1 MNSSKKRPGKNTKP
15 RIFENTDSDA
25 YLKARKGKT
34 PEKRRAIYYKEKAK
48 NQAKQESENS
58 FSPMKSSFQIPLSNK
73 SNSNCKLPPQ
83 RQHSIV
89 KISSTSLN
97 KETVLKKLDYE
108 SSKGV
113 LQTCDSVNNFVLKV
127 TGKSL
132 TELQKDIVKSTV
144 SSVAKEIFNK
154 VFEEQKA
161 FFEKVEMYIKV
172 GKTIYKVISWI
183 DEKTNDLKS
192 EGEIE
197 VLSSEDYKY
206 QEFLKRY
213 PKVNVHYQE
222 QERDKCLST
231 EQILRGEQCPK
242 IMELIK
248 NRIKKNN
255 PQDAPNLCE
264 YYNFCHGI
272 ND

>member
-1 MNSSKKRPGKNTKP
+1 MKSSKKRVSKNSKP
-15 RIFENTDSDA
+15 RIFKNTDSDA

-58 FSPMKSSFQIPLSNK
+58 FFSLKSSFYIPLSNR
-73 SNSNCKLPPQ
+73 SNLNYKLPQQ

-89 KISSTSLN
+89 KTSSTSLN
-97 KETVLKKLDYE
+97 KETILKKLDYK

-113 LQTCDSVNNFVLKV
+113 LQTCDSVNNFVLKN

-132 TELQKDIVKSTV
+132 TELEKNIIKSTV
-144 SSVAKEIFNK
+144 SFVAKEIFNK
-154 VFEEQKA
+154 VFEEQKD
-161 FFEKVEMYIKV
+161 FFKKVEMYIKV
-172 GKTIYKVISWI
+172 EKTIYKIISWI
-183 DEKTNDLKS
+183 DKKTKELESEEKI
-192 EGEIE
+192 EI
-197 VLSSEDYKY
+197 LSDEYHKY

-213 PKVNVHYQE
+213 PKVKQYY
-222 QERDKCLST
+222 QERDKCLSK

-242 IMELIK
+242 IMGLIK
-248 NRIKKNN
+248 NKTKKNN